1 MYPNIILTNRLQPGA
16 IVDEATCAACDFNS
30 AENKCKRQMDWV
42 WRGDFNPA
50 SKNEYERA
58 SSQLQYEVVDGR
70 PFHEHEPL
78 EQAEIVKNRLKQYSH
93 KVYKKTKI
101 TQEETRTDTVCM
113 RENPFYVETV
123 RNFRDR
129 RYDYKLLTKDWK
141 AKKKA
146 AEKVN
151 DKAAMKTADDMSLV
165 YDSLQVSRVE
175 SSRVE
180 PRATTKLTLFISLG
194 IMQVAHKCILN
205 SFYGYVMR
213 KGARWRSMEMAGIV
227 TLTGAQLITQ
237 ARELVEQIGRP
248 LEVSYTNLFIYF
260 LIKTKLTH
268 HAILL
273 QFSLTSLGSAGHGR
287 NLVHPAK
294 ILPRQVRVQDES
306 WQGDHSGVPLLH
318 A

>member
-175 SSRVE
+175 SSRATSHYETNIIYLARHNAGRPQVHSEQFLRLRDEEGGSVE
-180 PRATTKLTLFISLG
+180 EHGDGGHRDADGRPAHHPGPRARRANWPPFGGELHTCLFI
-194 IMQVAHKCILN
+194 
-205 SFYGYVMR
+205 F
-213 KGARWRSMEMAGIV
+213 
-227 TLTGAQLITQ
+227 
-237 ARELVEQIGRP
+237 
-248 LEVSYTNLFIYF
+248 
-260 LIKTKLTH
+260 
-268 HAILL
+268 
-273 QFSLTSLGSAGHGR
+273 
-287 NLVHPAK
+287 
-294 ILPRQVRVQDES
+294 
-306 WQGDHSGVPLLH
+306 
-318 A
+318 